1 MVYLCVFY
9 FFAFFLGLHP
19 PHMEVTRLVGQTKL
33 QLPAYTTA
41 TAMPDPSY
49 VCDLHHSSQ
58 QCQILYSLSETR
70 NQICILVDAG
80 QIRFPSHD
88 GNAVYLY
95 ILKINTYKIIKG
107 HFLSSVE
114 FLIHLGSENFQTG
127 LVIATWVEGD
137 MKTQM
142 DLAPHQALPRV
153 Q

>member
-1 MVYLCVFY
+1 M
-9 FFAFFLGLHP
+9 
-19 PHMEVTRLVGQTKL
+19 
-33 QLPAYTTA
+33 
-41 TAMPDPSY
+41 
-49 VCDLHHSSQ
+49 
-58 QCQILYSLSETR
+58 
-70 NQICILVDAG
+70 DAG

-88 GNAVYLY
+88 GNSVYLY